1 MFLEELITLD
11 QDLILKTS
19 FTGVIKLQSH
29 LNRDIIFEEGKFNK
43 EDIDFVVQ
51 NNTVFH
57 LYALN
62 HVNLKPIVDYFVEY
76 DPDHLVGIVAQVNDK
91 EGSNHESPIEIAMR
105 GGNVAT
111 IKIFLEAL
119 SYIGKDHASS

>member
-1 MFLEELITLD
+1 MCLEELITLD
-11 QDLILKTS
+11 RDLILKTS

-43 EDIDFVVQ
+43 EDIDFIVQ

-62 HVNLKPIVDYFVEY
+62 HEKLKPIVDYFVEY
-76 DPDHLVGIVAQVNDK
+76 DPDHLVGIVAQVDSK
-91 EGSNHESPIEIAMR
+91 DGIKHDSPIEIAMR

-119 SYIGKDHASS
+119 TKIGKDHVSS